1 MIKIYGNNPEKQIR
15 YVDFIKDSFHSQVES
30 SGQTKKAKE
39 QRAQQAVEKEL
50 LLSKIKKEVKIKNLR
65 VHEYFLDFD
74 TLRKG
79 FCAKNKFRGVLSQ
92 LKSPILCRIE
102 LSLEEYDFLERLY
115 RNEED
120 PSKANWFQFSKDI
133 NLVFA
138 EDVHLLKL

>member
-1 MIKIYGNNPEKQIR
+1 ME
-15 YVDFIKDSFHSQVES
+15 VDKD
-30 SGQTKKAKE
+30 
-39 QRAQQAVEKEL
+39 L

-92 LKSPILCRIE
+92 MKINLEK
-102 LSLEEYDFLERLY
+102 EEYDFLERVY
-115 RNEED
+115 ENDQD
-120 PSKANWFQFSKDI
+120 PSKANWHQFSKDI

-138 EDVHLLKL
+138 EDELEKDPLRETKPYEIPKFLDPQTNLNKSEEA